1 MPAWSRTSS
10 SSQEPSRNDVDEFF
24 RGGMWLNT
32 AAAMG
37 VEDLSAKCEWM
48 RAEAAAAASDED

>member
-1 MPAWSRTSS
+1 
-10 SSQEPSRNDVDEFF
+10 
-24 RGGMWLNT
+24 MWLNT

-48 RAEAAAAASDED
+48 RLETAAASAED